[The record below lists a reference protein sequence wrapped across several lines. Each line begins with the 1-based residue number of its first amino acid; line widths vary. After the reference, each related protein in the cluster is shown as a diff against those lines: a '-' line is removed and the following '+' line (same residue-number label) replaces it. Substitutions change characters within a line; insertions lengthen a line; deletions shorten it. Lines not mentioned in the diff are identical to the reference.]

1 MSAPAVPRLLI
12 VDDEPPA
19 RARLKGLLT
28 DIAAE
33 FPHELVGEARDG
45 LAALEALAARPA
57 DIALVD
63 IRMPRMD
70 GIELAQQLAGLPQ
83 PPAVIFV
90 TAYDEFALKAFE
102 LAAADYLLKP
112 ARAPRLLEALKK
124 ARRLAPAD
132 PLLHALAPAGRAR
145 LRVVERG
152 NVLLVPIDD
161 VLYLRAEQKYVTVRT
176 AEREY
181 LLEESLAHLETEFG
195 ARFVRIHRNCLVAAE
210 AVAGVAREGESSGES
225 GGEGGEAHWALRLKG
240 VPERLPVSRRQWP
253 QVKERLGL

>member
-1 MSAPAVPRLLI
+1 MTTPARILI
-12 VDDEPPA
+12 VDDEAPA
-19 RARLKGLLT
+19 RTRLRHLLG
-28 DIAAE
+28 DIAGE
-33 FPHELVGEARDG
+33 FPHCIVGESGDG
-45 LAALEALAARPA
+45 LAALELLAQAPA

-83 PPAVIFV
+83 PPAIVFV

-124 ARRLAPAD
+124 AQRLLPGD
-132 PLLHALAPAGRAR
+132 GLLKTLASAARTR
-145 LRVVERG
+145 LRVIERG
-152 NVLLVPIDD
+152 MVVLLPVAD
-161 VLYLRAEQKYVTVRT
+161 VLYLRAEQKYVTART

-181 LLEESLAHLETEFG
+181 LLEESLAHLETEFA
-195 ARFVRIHRNCLVAAE
+195 ARFVRIHRSCLVAMD
-210 AVAGVAREGESSGES
+210 AVTGVVRESDAAGE
-225 GGEGGEAHWALRLKG
+225 GGEGGDPHWALCLKA

-253 QVKERLGL
+253 QAKTLLGL